1 MPLPLGKLPPDL
13 LARLLGRIP
22 ATDPRV
28 VVGSRPGVD
37 AAVLDMGD
45 RYLIA
50 TTDPITF
57 TGERIGWYAVHVNA
71 NDVAVMGGTPRWM
84 LATVLLPPTGD
95 EAMAESIHQQ
105 MLDACAGLG
114 VSLIGGHTEVA
125 HGLDRP
131 IVSVTMFGEV
141 AKDRLVTSAGARPGD
156 RLLLTGGIGI
166 EGTAI
171 LATEAREA
179 LLAAGVGEAVIMRA
193 AGFLDTPGISVVAAS
208 RALGKAVRPHAM
220 HDATEGGVATAV
232 RELAEASGVGLFI
245 APEPLVFPETRA
257 ICHALHIDPFG
268 LVASGCLIAAI
279 APEDEDAALRALAD
293 VGVRAAVCGEVRP
306 VQAGLSQMV
315 NKRSGPLPVFARDE
329 LAHYLEINPTPGPSP
344 TRGGELAG
352 S

>member
-1 MPLPLGKLPPDL
+1 MALPLGKLPPDL
-13 LARLLGRIP
+13 LAHLLGRIP
-22 ATDPRV
+22 ATDQRV

-84 LATVLLPPTGD
+84 LATVLLPPSGD

-105 MLDACAGLG
+105 MLDACAGLHI
-114 VSLIGGHTEVA
+114 SLIGGHTEVA

-131 IVSVTMFGEV
+131 IVSVTMLGEV
-141 AKDRLVTSAGARPGD
+141 AKGRLVTSAGARPGD

-171 LATEAREA
+171 LAVEARSA
-179 LLAAGVGEAVIMRA
+179 LLAAGVDEAVIARA
-193 AGFLDTPGISVVAAS
+193 AGFLDDPGISVVAAA
-208 RALGKAVRPHAM
+208 RALCEAVQPHAM

-232 RELAEASGVGLFI
+232 RELAEASGVGVVINPDSL
-245 APEPLVFPETRA
+245 LLPETKA
-257 ICHALHIDPFG
+257 ICDALHIDPFG
-268 LVASGCLIAAI
+268 LLGSGCLIAAI
-279 APEDEDAALRALAD
+279 APGDEEAALAALTRT
-293 VGVRAAVCGEVRP
+293 GVRALIRGDFKLAE
-306 VQAGLSQMV
+306 AGLTRV
-315 NKRSGPLPVFARDE
+315 IDKRLYPLASFRRDE
-329 LAHYLEINPTPGPSP
+329 LARYLEANPAPNPSP
-344 TRGGELAG
+344 TRGGE
-352 S
+352 

>member
-1 MPLPLGKLPPDL
+1 MLPLGKLPPDL

-28 VVGSRPGVD
+28 VVGSTPGVD

-84 LATVLLPPTGD
+84 LATVLLPPSGD
-95 EAMAESIHQQ
+95 ESMVESIHQQ

-131 IVSVTMFGEV
+131 IVSATMLGEV
-141 AKDRLVTSAGARPGD
+141 AKGRLVTSAGARPGD

-171 LATEAREA
+171 LAMEARDA
-179 LLAAGVGEAVIMRA
+179 LLSAGVAEAVIARA
-193 AGFLDTPGISVVAAS
+193 AEYLDAPGISIVAAA
-208 RALGKAVRPHAM
+208 RALCEVVRPHAM

-232 RELAEASGVGLFI
+232 RELAEVSGVGLLI
-245 APEPLVFPETRA
+245 NPDSLLLPETTA
-257 ICHALHIDPFG
+257 ICDALHLDPLG

-279 APEDEDAALRALAD
+279 APEDEEVALRALAD
-293 VGVRAAVCGEVRP
+293 VGVRAAVCGEIQP
-306 VQAGLSQMV
+306 LQAGLSLA
-315 NKRSGPLPVFARDE
+315 NERSGPLPTFARDE
-329 LAHYLEINPTPGPSP
+329 LARHLEGNPTPNPS
-344 TRGGELAG
+344 A